1 MLLVKLK
8 ILMMLLLSL
17 LNLVSV
23 CVCVHDVILL
33 LLVEVNSE
41 KEAETI
47 DLLKKLH
54 KDTYRI
60 EINYV
65 TKEDSKILR
74 GVYFPFEYSVSLF
87 SFIIDIE
94 FLTLFREHLITMRRP

>member
-8 ILMMLLLSL
+8 IVMMLSLSL

-33 LLVEVNSE
+33 LLVEVNSD
-41 KEAETI
+41 EAETK

-54 KDTYRI
+54 NDTYRI

-94 FLTLFREHLITMRRP
+94 FLTLFREHSITMRRP

>member
-8 ILMMLLLSL
+8 ILMMLSLSL

-33 LLVEVNSE
+33 LLVEVNSD
-41 KEAETI
+41 EAETK

-54 KDTYRI
+54 NDTYRI

-94 FLTLFREHLITMRRP
+94 FLTLFREHSITMRRP